1 MSVKRFAPL
10 LLLALGNGPGSAGS
24 GVEGSWLTDDRKGV
38 VRIAP
43 CGAQLCGRIAQV
55 LDRSPGVPIVDVN
68 NTDPRLRS
76 RPIIGLPT
84 LTGFT
89 RAGAGWSGGQAY
101 DPKSGRSY
109 RASLQLNP
117 DGSLKVTG
125 CVLFVCRSRRWT
137 RMRQGP

>member
-10 LLLALGNGPGSAGS
+10 LLLALGNAPGIAGPSI
-24 GVEGSWLTDDRKGV
+24 VGSWLTDDSKAV

-55 LDRSPGVPIVDVN
+55 LDKSPGVPVADVN
-68 NTDPRLRS
+68 NADARLRG

-89 RAGAGWSGGQAY
+89 RQGAGWSGGQAY

-125 CVLFVCRSRRWT
+125 CVLFVCQSRRWT
-137 RMRQGP
+137 RVP